1 MCVPERTRHHLV
13 VRRPNFLPYTGPVAP
28 SPTSPVP
35 GGDGSPLDAVRALA
49 RLARILERSST
60 HLSLAQYRVLSA
72 VSSGDE
78 RATRVAQRLE
88 IGKPTVSAAVEALC
102 RSGYLDRS
110 VEPGDQRAMS
120 LRVTDSGRSVLDEAE
135 AEMVRRI
142 EDLCARTPDGAQV
155 QQSLAW
161 IGLALDQMA
170 AERRAA
176 REAAR

>member
-1 MCVPERTRHHLV
+1 MASSRTSQVRAADRSLV
-13 VRRPNFLPYTGPVAP
+13 
-28 SPTSPVP
+28 
-35 GGDGSPLDAVRALA
+35 DAVRALA
-49 RLARILERSST
+49 RLARILERASS

-88 IGKPTVSAAVEALC
+88 LGKPTVSAAVEALC

-110 VEPGDQRAMS
+110 VETADQRAMS
-120 LRVTDSGRSVLDEAE
+120 LRVTEAGRSVLDEVE

-155 QQSLAW
+155 QQSLTW
-161 IGLALDQMA
+161 IGIALDQMA
-170 AERRAA
+170 AERAA
-176 REAAR
+176 GREAVL